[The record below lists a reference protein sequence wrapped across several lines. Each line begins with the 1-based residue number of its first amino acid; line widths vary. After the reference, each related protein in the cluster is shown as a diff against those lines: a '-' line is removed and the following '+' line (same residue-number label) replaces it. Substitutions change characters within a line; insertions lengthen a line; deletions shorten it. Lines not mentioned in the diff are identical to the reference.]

1 MTPQVPLA
9 AHSVP
14 WETSWLWVPR
24 CPAAERRPPGTTSP
38 QLPTRRQLRTLHPSC
53 RPCAQG
59 LGPAGAQDT
68 SRERQHLRTQTRPW
82 GSPPRG
88 PRSPPG
94 RLRRWQLALV
104 LPGESR
110 RRCDCQGL
118 KLLKHGRNARQ
129 EALHA
134 NGKHHAPPIGTTK
147 PTSLPW
153 TRSFSIHLPRQ
164 SAKKTF
170 PPNMSQRD
178 DCGRHPQHPVLFSTH
193 LQGGKSLHH
202 PLKHRSATYS
212 CLPGSQFTDG
222 MHMAFRKEEL
232 NRELHLP

>member
-1 MTPQVPLA
+1 MVPQTITHMHEHKRQQPDRGGTHAMKERLLK
-9 AHSVP
+9 
-14 WETSWLWVPR
+14 TSFPKE
-24 CPAAERRPPGTTSP
+24 AERGALPAPVHTHWFLGT
-38 QLPTRRQLRTLHPSC
+38 RWAPSHC
-53 RPCAQG
+53 
-59 LGPAGAQDT
+59 
-68 SRERQHLRTQTRPW
+68 S
-82 GSPPRG
+82 
-88 PRSPPG
+88 
-94 RLRRWQLALV
+94 LV

-118 KLLKHGRNARQ
+118 KLLRHGTNARQ
-129 EALHA
+129 EALHG
-134 NGKHHAPPIGTTK
+134 NGKHHAPRIGTTK

-178 DCGRHPQHPVLFSTH
+178 DFGRHPQHPVLFSTH

-212 CLPGSQFTDG
+212 CLPGSQFSDG
-222 MHMAFRKEEL
+222 MHVAFRKEEL